1 MPHKNASEQH
11 LIIEFLNSYLQMR
24 SKITNIMLLHRFF
37 STLNLSDQA
46 SADDKDWILD
56 KNAAV
61 LSQRIIFAVT
71 SDWIVV
77 AWIIWLFE
85 CQYELL
91 VELRGFHHIQ
101 IHFVKSERVV
111 VAADNYQ
118 ICFHVGCS
126 RATVCQARSTIV
138 TVRILQTERSSN
150 GITIIWPSELPVFRW
165 TFDKTLFLLNVGAW
179 TDFWRTNNLTIR
191 ITFCKT
197 WVRYHILCKTTC
209 ISSRHYRLPLYHF
222 AYAR

>member
-1 MPHKNASEQH
+1 
-11 LIIEFLNSYLQMR
+11 MR

-37 STLNLSDQA
+37 STLNLADQA

-111 VAADNYQ
+111 VAADNDQ
-118 ICFHVGCS
+118 IRFYVACS
-126 RATVCQARSTIV
+126 RAAVCQARAAIV
-138 TVRILQTERSSN
+138 TVRILQTERPSN
-150 GITIIWPSELPVFRW
+150 GITIIWPSELPVLCW
-165 TFDKTLFLLNVGAW
+165 TFDKTLFLLNIGAW

-191 ITFCKT
+191 STFCKT
-197 WVRYHILCKTTC
+197 WVRYHILYKTIC
-209 ISSRHYRLPLYHF
+209 ISSRHYRLPLHHF